1 MLGWDF
7 IKWIILSFV
16 IAVPIA
22 YLSMWK
28 WLESFVYKTDLSWWL
43 FTLAGV
49 IAFSIALL
57 TVSVQTWKAS
67 RRNPV
72 EALRNE

>member
-1 MLGWDF
+1 
-7 IKWIILSFV
+7 
-16 IAVPIA
+16 
-22 YLSMWK
+22 MWK